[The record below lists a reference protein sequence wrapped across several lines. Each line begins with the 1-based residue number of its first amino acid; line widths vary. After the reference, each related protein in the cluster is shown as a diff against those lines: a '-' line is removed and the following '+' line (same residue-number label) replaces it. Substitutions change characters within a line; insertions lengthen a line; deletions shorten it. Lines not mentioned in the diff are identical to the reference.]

1 MARSLFP
8 HKAFTTAALLF
19 FLYKIIDYTAD
30 ALDFVWSV
38 KIATHEAFDFEDLD
52 TEEFRLPEKCPA
64 LPPYESPPPPYE
76 NNN

>member
-19 FLYKIIDYTAD
+19 FLYKILDYTTD

-38 KIATHEAFDFEDLD
+38 EICTDEEDLG
-52 TEEFRLPEKCPA
+52 TEQFPLPEKCPTP
-64 LPPYESPPPPYE
+64 PPYEPQPPPYE
-76 NNN
+76 NN